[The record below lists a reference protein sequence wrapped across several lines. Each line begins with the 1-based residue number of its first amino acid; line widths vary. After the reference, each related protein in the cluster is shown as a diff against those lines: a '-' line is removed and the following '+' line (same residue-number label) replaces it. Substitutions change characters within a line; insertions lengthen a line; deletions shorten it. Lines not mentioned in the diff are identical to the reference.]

1 MNHVI
6 SRDGTR
12 LGVSRVGNGPPLV
25 IVDGAFCSRD
35 FGPSRRLA
43 EALAPHFSVI
53 TYDRR
58 GRGESDDPP
67 SASLEDEVAD
77 LKAVAPGGAVL
88 VGVSSGAVLVLEAVS
103 RGLEARALCLYEPP
117 LVNHQNPLLLQKL
130 NELVTTNRRRD
141 AAKFFLRDVIGVP
154 SLVVALLP
162 FFPMWKKNEAVAHT
176 LPRDLALSM
185 NVTVLERR
193 IETPALVLGGAK
205 STQRL
210 RDAVDRVANALPH
223 ATKRFI
229 PGATHDVPAVELA
242 NELRA
247 FL

>member
-12 LGVSRVGNGPPLV
+12 IAVTRVDTGQPLV

-35 FGPSRRLA
+35 FGPSKKLA
-43 EALAPHFSVI
+43 AALAPHFSVT

-58 GRGESDDPP
+58 GRGASDDPAA
-67 SASLEDEVAD
+67 ASFADEVDD
-77 LKAVAPGGAVL
+77 LKAVAPSGAVL
-88 VGVSSGAVLVLEAVS
+88 VGVSSGAALILEAVS
-103 RGLEARALCLYEPP
+103 RGLDARALCLYEPP
-117 LVNHQNPLLLQKL
+117 YVAHETPDLLRKL
-130 NELVTTNRRRD
+130 EELVAQNRRRD
-141 AAKFFLRDVIGVP
+141 AAKFFLRDVTGVP

-162 FFPMWKKNEAVAHT
+162 WTAGWKTNEAVAHT

-185 NVTVLERR
+185 KPIPTN
-193 IETPALVLGGAK
+193 IETPALVLGGSK
-205 STQRL
+205 SPQRL
-210 RDAVDRVANALPH
+210 HEAVQRVATALPRS
-223 ATKRFI
+223 TSRFI
-229 PGATHDVPAVELA
+229 HGATHDVPAVELV